1 MGTTP
6 EAGTA
11 AGATP
16 EAGPMKV
23 GAMHDGAAKIG
34 AAAKAGMAPV
44 AVPAAAAVPP
54 VLIAGAGPVGLSAA
68 LALQAR
74 GVPVQ
79 LVDAKPRDAI
89 GHDPRA
95 VALAHGSRL
104 ILERLGVWGGVA
116 ATAIRHIRVSQQ
128 AGFGQTR
135 IEAADHDVEAL
146 GYVVRLGALN
156 QALLQAA
163 EAAGIALRFGQPLGK
178 VAHGP
183 DTLIA
188 SIGAERQEAGLVVYA
203 EGRPTGEHVRSKDY
217 AQTAIVTEA
226 WSEEPHGALA
236 HERFTPQGPLA
247 LLPLESGYSI
257 VWCMGPERAA
267 ALMALDDGAF
277 LAELSGA
284 TGFAQRRWRHVA
296 ARHAYPLTL
305 VTRGPMPHAR
315 EIALGNASQALHP
328 VAGQGLNLGLRDAFE
343 LAEALQHGVTPA
355 ALAAYARR
363 RKLDRTAMI
372 AITDRYVSLFSND
385 FLALRGARGLGLTA
399 LNLLPPL
406 RGLIARRMMFGLR

>member
-1 MGTTP
+1 MD
-6 EAGTA
+6 AG
-11 AGATP
+11 GNATLT
-16 EAGPMKV
+16 
-23 GAMHDGAAKIG
+23 
-34 AAAKAGMAPV
+34 
-44 AVPAAAAVPP
+44 AAAAFPSLPVLAAQPP
-54 VLIAGAGPVGLSAA
+54 VLIAGACPLGLTAA
-68 LALQAR
+68 LALRAR

-79 LVDAKPRDAI
+79 LVDAKPREGI

-104 ILERLGVWGGVA
+104 ILERLGVWSGVA

-135 IEAADHDVEAL
+135 IEAADHGVDAL

-156 QALLQAA
+156 QVLLQAA
-163 EAAGIALRFGQPLGK
+163 QAAGIALRFGQALGE
-178 VAHGP
+178 VAHGN
-183 DTLIA
+183 DTLVA
-188 SIGAERQEAGLVVYA
+188 SIGAEQQDAGLVVYA
-203 EGRPTGEHVRSKDY
+203 EGRPTGEHVSSKDY
-217 AQTAIVTEA
+217 GQTAVVTEA
-226 WSEEPHGALA
+226 WSAQPHGALA

-247 LLPLESGYSI
+247 LLPLEGGYSI
-257 VWCMGPERAA
+257 VWCVRPERAQE
-267 ALMALDDGAF
+267 LMGLDDAGF
-277 LAELSGA
+277 LAELAQA
-284 TGFAQRRWRHVA
+284 TGFAQRSWLRVA

-305 VTRGPMPHAR
+305 VTRGAMPHAR
-315 EIALGNASQALHP
+315 EIALGNAAQALHP

-343 LAEALQHGVTPA
+343 LAEALQQGITPA

-363 RKLDRTAMI
+363 RKLDRATMI

>member
-1 MGTTP
+1 MGADGDAP
-6 EAGTA
+6 VERTA
-11 AGATP
+11 A
-16 EAGPMKV
+16 
-23 GAMHDGAAKIG
+23 
-34 AAAKAGMAPV
+34 
-44 AVPAAAAVPP
+44 P
-54 VLIAGAGPVGLSAA
+54 VLIAGAGPVGLAAA
-68 LALQAR
+68 LALRAR

-79 LVDAKPRDAI
+79 LVDAKPREGI

-104 ILERLGVWGGVA
+104 ILERLGVWSSIA

-135 IEAADHDVEAL
+135 IEAADYDVDAL

-163 EAAGIALRFGQPLGK
+163 QAAGIALRFGQALGN
-178 VAHGP
+178 VARGS

-188 SIGAERQEAGLVVYA
+188 SIGTEQRDASLVVYA
-203 EGRPTGEHVRSKDY
+203 EGRPTGEHVGSKDY
-217 AQTAIVTEA
+217 GQTAIVTEA
-226 WSEEPHGALA
+226 WSAEPHGALA

-257 VWCMGPERAA
+257 VWCVRPERAQE
-267 ALMALDDGAF
+267 LMGLDDAGF
-277 LAELSGA
+277 LAELAQA
-284 TGFAQRRWRHVA
+284 TGFAQRSWRRVA

-305 VTRGPMPHAR
+305 VTRGAMPHAR
-315 EIALGNASQALHP
+315 EIALGNAAQALHP

-343 LAEALQHGVTPA
+343 LAETLQQGITPA
-355 ALAAYARR
+355 ALTAYARR
-363 RKLDRTAMI
+363 RKFDRAAMI

-385 FLALRGARGLGLTA
+385 FPALRGARGLGLTA